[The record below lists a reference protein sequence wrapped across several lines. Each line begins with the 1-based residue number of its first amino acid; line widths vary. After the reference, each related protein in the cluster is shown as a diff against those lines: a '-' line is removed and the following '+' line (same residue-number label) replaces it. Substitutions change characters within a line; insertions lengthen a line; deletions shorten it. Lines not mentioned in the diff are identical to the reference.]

1 MFTKSKE
8 KEEKISKNN
17 KKRNIILIVAGVL
30 LLIVILF
37 LLWFFNRKF
46 EVTFDYNNGTK
57 EEVVYVKYNK
67 TINSKDVKTKEDLG
81 EQFIDWYLI
90 LEEKDGKDVLADK
103 PYDFKTKINKNIKL
117 KAVYEGV
124 VETITVTFDS
134 KGGSNVDAITIN
146 KGTELTLPKDPTY
159 KGYTFKGWVD
169 VNDRPIYDKALLSED
184 TTLYAKWKKVE
195 QKKETPKQEKKEVE
209 EKKEPP
215 KQEKKEE
222 PTIEVKPEKIT
233 LSLSRD
239 TIHYNGIKTAKAS
252 AKVEN
257 ATGDVTYSL
266 SNTLCMGIDAKT
278 GVITAKNNGAC
289 SKGAAIKVYAKTPSG
304 TTAEQTIYYEKDL
317 ELTSKGESYSK
328 YASFYGDSDGYYVT
342 ANQNVTWDV
351 TLTSSVSYEYTYKD
365 FISETSTSVKG
376 GYTFDTIVASTGA
389 ISRVSGDVRLHAK
402 TKAEQ
407 KFFVD
412 IKMPVA

>member
-8 KEEKISKNN
+8 KEEKTSKNN
-17 KKRNIILIVAGVL
+17 KKRNIILIVAGLL

-169 VNDRPIYDKALLSED
+169 ANDRPIYDKALLSED
-184 TTLYAKWKKVE
+184 TTLYAKWGK
-195 QKKETPKQEKKEVE
+195 VE
-209 EKKEPP
+209 EKKEIPKQEPPKEETP

-328 YASFYGDSDGYYVT
+328 YASFYGDSNGYYVT
-342 ANQNVTWDV
+342 ANQDVTWDV
-351 TLTSSVSYEYTYKD
+351 TKTSSVSYEYTYND
-365 FISETSTSVKG
+365 FISKTSTSVKG
-376 GYTFDTIVASTGA
+376 GYTFDTIVASTGD
-389 ISRVSGDVRLHAK
+389 ISRVIGDVRLHAK

-412 IKMPVA
+412 IKMVVN

>member
-8 KEEKISKNN
+8 KEEKTSKNN
-17 KKRNIILIVAGVL
+17 KKRNIILIVAGLL

-117 KAVYEGV
+117 KAVYEGM

-184 TTLYAKWKKVE
+184 TTLYAKW
-195 QKKETPKQEKKEVE
+195 EKVE
-209 EKKEPP
+209 EKKETP

-317 ELTSKGESYSK
+317 KLTSKGESYSK
-328 YASFYGDSDGYYVT
+328 YASFYGDSNDYYVT

-351 TLTSSVSYEYTYKD
+351 TKTTSESYEYTYKD
-365 FISETSTSVKG
+365 FISKTPTSVKG
-376 GYTFDTIVASTGA
+376 GYSFDTIIASTGA
-389 ISRVSGDVRLHAK
+389 IYRISGDVRLHAK

-412 IKMPVA
+412 IKRDIN

>member
-1 MFTKSKE
+1 MITKSKE
-8 KEEKISKNN
+8 KEDKTSTNN
-17 KKRNIILIVAGVL
+17 KKRNIILIVAGLL
-30 LLIVILF
+30 LLIIILF

-46 EVTFDYNNGTK
+46 EVTFDYNNG
-57 EEVVYVKYNK
+57 
-67 TINSKDVKTKEDLG
+67 TKEDLG

-103 PYDFKTKINKNIKL
+103 PYDFKTKINKNTKL

-146 KGTELTLPKDPTY
+146 KGTELTLPKNPTY

-195 QKKETPKQEKKEVE
+195 EKKETPKQE
-209 EKKEPP
+209 
-215 KQEKKEE
+215 QQEE

-239 TIHYNGIKTAKAS
+239 TIHYNGIKTAK
-252 AKVEN
+252 VEN

-266 SNTLCMGIDAKT
+266 SDTLCMGIDAKT

-328 YASFYGDSDGYYVT
+328 YASFYGDSNGYYVT
-342 ANQNVTWDV
+342 ANQDVTWDV
-351 TLTSSVSYEYTYKD
+351 TLTSSVSYEYTYND
-365 FISETSTSVKG
+365 FISKTSTSVKG

-412 IKMPVA
+412 IKMVVN

>member
-1 MFTKSKE
+1 MITKSKE
-8 KEEKISKNN
+8 KEDKTSTNN
-17 KKRNIILIVAGVL
+17 KKRNIILIVAGLL
-30 LLIVILF
+30 LLIIILF

-57 EEVVYVKYNK
+57 EEAVYVKYNK

-103 PYDFKTKINKNIKL
+103 PYDFKTRINKNTKL

-146 KGTELTLPKDPTY
+146 KGTELTLPKNPTY

-195 QKKETPKQEKKEVE
+195 EKKET
-209 EKKEPP
+209 P

-289 SKGAAIKVYAKTPSG
+289 SKGAEIKVYAKTPSG

-328 YASFYGDSDGYYVT
+328 YASFYGDSNGYYVT

-365 FISETSTSVKG
+365 FISKTSTSVKG

-412 IKMPVA
+412 IKREIN

>member
-8 KEEKISKNN
+8 KEEKTSKNN
-17 KKRNIILIVAGVL
+17 KKRNIVLIVAGLL

-37 LLWFFNRKF
+37 LLWYFNRKF
-46 EVTFDYNNGTK
+46 DVVFDYNNGKT
-57 EEVVYVKYNK
+57 EEILVKYK
-67 TINSKDVKTKEDLG
+67 NSISEKDVVGKEKLG
-81 EQFIDWYLI
+81 EEFLGWYLVTI
-90 LEEKDGKDVLADK
+90 DKDGKEILSSE
-103 PYDFKTKINKNIKL
+103 PFDFKTSIKNNIKL
-117 KAVYEGV
+117 KAVFKGKEEEPV
-124 VETITVTFDS
+124 VKEEKPKKEEKITIKFDS
-134 KGGSNVDAITIN
+134 NGGSLVSSISLK
-146 KGTELTLPKDPTY
+146 KGSALTLPKNPTRD
-159 KGYTFKGWVD
+159 GYTFNEWQTKDGKSVK
-169 VNDRPIYDKALLSED
+169 NKTKFSSN
-184 TTLYAKWKKVE
+184 TTLYAKWTKN
-195 QKKETPKQEKKEVE
+195 
-209 EKKEPP
+209 
-215 KQEKKEE
+215 EE
-222 PTIEVKPEKIT
+222 PKNEEPKPEKIT

-317 ELTSKGESYSK
+317 VLTSKGESYSK
-328 YASFYGDSDGYYVT
+328 YASFYGDSNDYYVT

-351 TLTSSVSYEYTYKD
+351 TLTSSVSYEYTYN

-412 IKMPVA
+412 IKREIN

>member
-1 MFTKSKE
+1 MITKSKE
-8 KEEKISKNN
+8 KEDKTSTNN
-17 KKRNIILIVAGVL
+17 KKRNIILIVAGLL
-30 LLIVILF
+30 LLIIILF

-57 EEVVYVKYNK
+57 EEAVYVKYNK
-67 TINSKDVKTKEDLG
+67 TINSKDVKSKEDLG

-103 PYDFKTKINKNIKL
+103 PYDFKTKINKNTKL

-146 KGTELTLPKDPTY
+146 KGTELTLPKNPTY

-195 QKKETPKQEKKEVE
+195 EKKETPKQE
-209 EKKEPP
+209 
-215 KQEKKEE
+215 QQEE

-266 SNTLCMGIDAKT
+266 SDTICMGIDAKT

-328 YASFYGDSDGYYVT
+328 YASFYGDSNDYYVT

-351 TLTSSVSYEYTYKD
+351 TLTSSVSYEYTYND
-365 FISETSTSVKG
+365 FISKTSTSVKG

-412 IKMPVA
+412 IKRVIN

>member
-1 MFTKSKE
+1 MITKSKE
-8 KEEKISKNN
+8 KEDKTSTNN
-17 KKRNIILIVAGVL
+17 KKRNIILIVAGLL
-30 LLIVILF
+30 LLIIILF

-57 EEVVYVKYNK
+57 EEAVYVKYNK

-103 PYDFKTKINKNIKL
+103 PYDFKTKINKNTKL

-146 KGTELTLPKDPTY
+146 KGTELTLPKNPTY

-169 VNDRPIYDKALLSED
+169 ENDRPIYDKALLSED

-195 QKKETPKQEKKEVE
+195 EKKETPKQE
-209 EKKEPP
+209 
-215 KQEKKEE
+215 QQEE

-289 SKGAAIKVYAKTPSG
+289 SKGAEIKVYAKTPSG

-328 YASFYGDSDGYYVT
+328 YASFYGDSNGYYVT

-365 FISETSTSVKG
+365 FISKTSTSVKG

-412 IKMPVA
+412 IKRDIN

>member
-1 MFTKSKE
+1 MEKNKNETK
-8 KEEKISKNN
+8 KIK
-17 KKRNIILIVAGVL
+17 LIVLTLL
-30 LLIVILF
+30 LLIIIGAISF
-37 LLWFFNRKF
+37 CIWFFNRKF
-46 EVTFDYNNGTK
+46 EITFDLNNGTK
-57 EEVVYVKYNK
+57 SDVVLVKYNK
-67 TINSKDVKTKEDLG
+67 TIDDEDIKGKDKLG
-81 EQFIDWYLI
+81 EKFIGWFLVVGQ
-90 LEEKDGKDVLADK
+90 KDGEDVLADK
-103 PYDFKTKINKNIKL
+103 PFDFSTEIKENIKL
-117 KAVYEGV
+117 KAVYEGI
-124 VETITVTFDS
+124 VEKITIKFDT
-134 KGGSNVDAITIN
+134 KGGSKISPITIN
-146 KGTELTLPKDPTY
+146 KGEVLILPKNPTL
-159 KGYTFKGWVD
+159 KENIFKGWVD
-169 VNDRPIYDKALLSED
+169 KNETPIYNKALLAED
-184 TTLYAKWKKVE
+184 TTLYAKWEKV
-195 QKKETPKQEKKEVE
+195 KVEKKEEPKIE
-209 EKKEPP
+209 EP
-215 KQEKKEE
+215 KKEE

-317 ELTSKGESYSK
+317 KLTSKGESYSK
-328 YASFYGDSDGYYVT
+328 YASFYGDSNGYYVT

-351 TLTSSVSYEYTYKD
+351 TFTSSQSFEYTYKD
-365 FISETSTSVKG
+365 FISKTSTSVKG
-376 GYTFDTIVASTGA
+376 GYTFDTIVPSTGA
-389 ISRVSGDVRLHAK
+389 ISKITGDVRLHAK

-412 IKMPVA
+412 IKRDIN

>member
-8 KEEKISKNN
+8 KEEKTSKNN
-17 KKRNIILIVAGVL
+17 KKRNIILIVAGLL

-46 EVTFDYNNGTK
+46 EVTFDYNNGIK

-169 VNDRPIYDKALLSED
+169 ANDRPIYDKALLSED
-184 TTLYAKWKKVE
+184 TTLYAKWGK
-195 QKKETPKQEKKEVE
+195 VE
-209 EKKEPP
+209 EKKEIPKQEPPKEETP

-328 YASFYGDSDGYYVT
+328 YASFYGDSNGYYVT

-351 TLTSSVSYEYTYKD
+351 TMTSSVSYEYTYKD
-365 FISETSTSVKG
+365 FISKTSTSVKG

-412 IKMPVA
+412 IKRDIN

>member
-8 KEEKISKNN
+8 KEEKTSKNN
-17 KKRNIILIVAGVL
+17 KKRNIILIVAGLL

-37 LLWFFNRKF
+37 LLCFFNRKF

-184 TTLYAKWKKVE
+184 TTLYAKWGK
-195 QKKETPKQEKKEVE
+195 VE
-209 EKKEPP
+209 EKKEIPKQEPPKEETP

-317 ELTSKGESYSK
+317 ELTSKGESYSE
-328 YASFYGDSDGYYVT
+328 YASFYGDSNDYYVT

-351 TLTSSVSYEYTYKD
+351 TKTSSESYEYTYKD
-365 FISETSTSVKG
+365 FISKTSTSVKG

-412 IKMPVA
+412 IKRDIN

>member
-1 MFTKSKE
+1 MLTKSKE
-8 KEEKISKNN
+8 KEEKTSKNN
-17 KKRNIILIVAGVL
+17 KKRNIILIVVGLL

-46 EVTFDYNNGTK
+46 EVTFDYNNGIK

-169 VNDRPIYDKALLSED
+169 ANDRPIYDKALLSED
-184 TTLYAKWKKVE
+184 TTLYAKWGK
-195 QKKETPKQEKKEVE
+195 VE
-209 EKKEPP
+209 EKKEIPKQEPPKEETP

-328 YASFYGDSDGYYVT
+328 YASFYGDSNGYYVT

-365 FISETSTSVKG
+365 FISKTSTSVKG

-412 IKMPVA
+412 IKRDIN

>member
-1 MFTKSKE
+1 MITKSKE
-8 KEEKISKNN
+8 KEDKTSTNN
-17 KKRNIILIVAGVL
+17 KKRNIILIVAGLL
-30 LLIVILF
+30 LLIIILF

-57 EEVVYVKYNK
+57 EEAVYVKYNK

-103 PYDFKTKINKNIKL
+103 PYDFKTKINKNTKL

-146 KGTELTLPKDPTY
+146 KGTELTLPKNPTY

-195 QKKETPKQEKKEVE
+195 EKKET
-209 EKKEPP
+209 P

-289 SKGAAIKVYAKTPSG
+289 SKGAEIKVYAKTPSG

-328 YASFYGDSDGYYVT
+328 YASFYGDSNGYYVT

-365 FISETSTSVKG
+365 FISKTSTSVKG
-376 GYTFDTIVASTGA
+376 GYTFDTIVASMGA

-412 IKMPVA
+412 IKREIN

>member
-8 KEEKISKNN
+8 KEEKTSKNN
-17 KKRNIILIVAGVL
+17 KKRNIILIVAGLL

-46 EVTFDYNNGTK
+46 EVTFDYNNGIK

-117 KAVYEGV
+117 KAVYEGL

-169 VNDRPIYDKALLSED
+169 ANDRPIYDKALLSED
-184 TTLYAKWKKVE
+184 TTLYAKWGK
-195 QKKETPKQEKKEVE
+195 VE
-209 EKKEPP
+209 EKKEIPKQEPPKEETP

-266 SNTLCMGIDAKT
+266 SNTLCMDIDAKT

-328 YASFYGDSDGYYVT
+328 YASFYGDSNGYYVT

-365 FISETSTSVKG
+365 FISKTSTSVKG

-412 IKMPVA
+412 IKMDIN

>member
-8 KEEKISKNN
+8 KEEKTSKNN
-17 KKRNIILIVAGVL
+17 KKRNIILIVAGLL

-46 EVTFDYNNGTK
+46 EVTFDYNNGIK

-169 VNDRPIYDKALLSED
+169 ANDRPIYDKALLSED
-184 TTLYAKWKKVE
+184 TTLYAKWGK
-195 QKKETPKQEKKEVE
+195 VE
-209 EKKEPP
+209 EKKEIPKQEPPKEETP

-328 YASFYGDSDGYYVT
+328 YASFYGDSNGYYVT

-365 FISETSTSVKG
+365 FISKTPTSVKG
-376 GYTFDTIVASTGA
+376 GYSFDTIVASTGA

-412 IKMPVA
+412 IKMDIN

>member
-1 MFTKSKE
+1 MITKSKE
-8 KEEKISKNN
+8 KEDKTSTNN
-17 KKRNIILIVAGVL
+17 KKRNIILIVAGLL
-30 LLIVILF
+30 LLIIILF

-57 EEVVYVKYNK
+57 EEAVYVKYNK

-103 PYDFKTKINKNIKL
+103 PYDFKTKINKNTKL

-146 KGTELTLPKDPTY
+146 KGTELTLPKNPTY

-169 VNDRPIYDKALLSED
+169 ENDRPIYDKALLSED

-195 QKKETPKQEKKEVE
+195 EKKETPKQE
-209 EKKEPP
+209 
-215 KQEKKEE
+215 QQEE

-289 SKGAAIKVYAKTPSG
+289 SKGAEIKVYAKTPSG

-328 YASFYGDSDGYYVT
+328 YASFYGDSNDYYVT

-351 TLTSSVSYEYTYKD
+351 TLTSSVSYEYTYND
-365 FISETSTSVKG
+365 FISKTSTSVKG

-407 KFFVD
+407 KIFVD
-412 IKMPVA
+412 IKRVIN

>member
-1 MFTKSKE
+1 MLTKSKE
-8 KEEKISKNN
+8 KEEKTSKNN
-17 KKRNIILIVAGVL
+17 KKRNIILIVAGLL

-169 VNDRPIYDKALLSED
+169 VNDRPIYNKALLSED

-195 QKKETPKQEKKEVE
+195 EKKETPKQEKE
-209 EKKEPP
+209 
-215 KQEKKEE
+215 EE
-222 PTIEVKPEKIT
+222 PTVEVKPEKIT

-317 ELTSKGESYSK
+317 KLTSKGESYSK
-328 YASFYGDSDGYYVT
+328 YASFYGDSNDYYVT

-351 TLTSSVSYEYTYKD
+351 TFTSSQSFEYTYKD
-365 FISETSTSVKG
+365 FISKTSTSVKG
-376 GYTFDTIVASTGA
+376 GYTFDTIVPSTGA
-389 ISRVSGDVRLHAK
+389 ISKITGDVRLHAK

-412 IKMPVA
+412 IKREIN

>member
-1 MFTKSKE
+1 M
-8 KEEKISKNN
+8 
-17 KKRNIILIVAGVL
+17 
-30 LLIVILF
+30 
-37 LLWFFNRKF
+37 
-46 EVTFDYNNGTK
+46 
-57 EEVVYVKYNK
+57 
-67 TINSKDVKTKEDLG
+67 
-81 EQFIDWYLI
+81 
-90 LEEKDGKDVLADK
+90 
-103 PYDFKTKINKNIKL
+103 
-117 KAVYEGV
+117 

-146 KGTELTLPKDPTY
+146 KGTELTLPKNPTY

-195 QKKETPKQEKKEVE
+195 EKKET
-209 EKKEPP
+209 P

-328 YASFYGDSDGYYVT
+328 YASFYGDSNDYYVT

-351 TLTSSVSYEYTYKD
+351 TLTSSVSYEYTYND
-365 FISETSTSVKG
+365 FISKTSTSVKG

-412 IKMPVA
+412 IKMVVN

>member
-1 MFTKSKE
+1 MEKNKNETK
-8 KEEKISKNN
+8 KIK
-17 KKRNIILIVAGVL
+17 LIVLTLL
-30 LLIVILF
+30 LLIIIGVISF
-37 LLWFFNRKF
+37 CIWFFNRKF
-46 EVTFDYNNGTK
+46 EITFDLNNGTK
-57 EEVVYVKYNK
+57 SDVVLVKYNK
-67 TINSKDVKTKEDLG
+67 TIDDEDIKGKDKLG
-81 EQFIDWYLI
+81 EKFIGWFLVVGQ
-90 LEEKDGKDVLADK
+90 KDGEDVLADK
-103 PYDFKTKINKNIKL
+103 PFDFSTEIKENIKL
-117 KAVYEGV
+117 KAVYEGI
-124 VETITVTFDS
+124 VEKITIKFDT
-134 KGGSNVDAITIN
+134 KGGSKISPITIN
-146 KGTELTLPKDPTY
+146 KGEELILPKNPTL
-159 KGYTFKGWVD
+159 KGNIFKGWVD
-169 VNDRPIYDKALLSED
+169 KNEKPIYNKALLAED
-184 TTLYAKWKKVE
+184 TTLYAKWEKV
-195 QKKETPKQEKKEVE
+195 KVEKKEDP
-209 EKKEPP
+209 KKEEP
-215 KQEKKEE
+215 KKEE

-257 ATGDVTYSL
+257 VTGDVTYSL

-317 ELTSKGESYSK
+317 KLTSKGESYSK
-328 YASFYGDSDGYYVT
+328 YASFYGDSNGYYVT

-351 TLTSSVSYEYTYKD
+351 TLTSSVNYEYTYKD
-365 FISETSTSVKG
+365 FISKTSTSVKG

-389 ISRVSGDVRLHAK
+389 ISRVTGDVRLHAK

-412 IKMPVA
+412 IKNPVA

>member
-8 KEEKISKNN
+8 KEEKTSKNN
-17 KKRNIILIVAGVL
+17 KKRNIILIVAGLL

-184 TTLYAKWKKVE
+184 TTLYAKWKKA
-195 QKKETPKQEKKEVE
+195 E
-209 EKKEPP
+209 EKKETP

-317 ELTSKGESYSK
+317 KLTSKGESYSK
-328 YASFYGDSDGYYVT
+328 YASFYGDSNDYYVT

-351 TLTSSVSYEYTYKD
+351 TLTSSESFEYTYKD
-365 FISETSTSVKG
+365 FISKTPTSVKG
-376 GYTFDTIVASTGA
+376 GYSFDTIVPSSGA

-412 IKMPVA
+412 IKRDIN

>member
-1 MFTKSKE
+1 MITKSKE
-8 KEEKISKNN
+8 KEDKTSTNN
-17 KKRNIILIVAGVL
+17 KKRNIILIVAGLL
-30 LLIVILF
+30 LLIIILF

-57 EEVVYVKYNK
+57 EEAVYVKYNK

-103 PYDFKTKINKNIKL
+103 PYDFKTKINKNTKL

-146 KGTELTLPKDPTY
+146 KGTELTLPKNPTY

-195 QKKETPKQEKKEVE
+195 EKKETPKQE
-209 EKKEPP
+209 
-215 KQEKKEE
+215 QQEE

-289 SKGAAIKVYAKTPSG
+289 SKGAEIKVYAKTPSG

-328 YASFYGDSDGYYVT
+328 YASFYGDSNDYYVT

-351 TLTSSVSYEYTYKD
+351 TLTSSVSYEYTYND
-365 FISETSTSVKG
+365 FISKTSTSVKG

-412 IKMPVA
+412 IKRDIN

>member
-8 KEEKISKNN
+8 KEEKTSKNN
-17 KKRNIILIVAGVL
+17 KKRNIILIVAGLL

-195 QKKETPKQEKKEVE
+195 EKKETPKQEKKEVE
-209 EKKEPP
+209 EKKETP

-328 YASFYGDSDGYYVT
+328 YASFYGDSNGYYVT

-351 TLTSSVSYEYTYKD
+351 TMTSSVSYEYTYKD
-365 FISETSTSVKG
+365 FISKTSTSVKG

-412 IKMPVA
+412 IKRDIN

>member
-1 MFTKSKE
+1 MFTKSEE
-8 KEEKISKNN
+8 KEEKTSKNN
-17 KKRNIILIVAGVL
+17 KKRNIILIVAGL
-30 LLIVILF
+30 LLLMIILF

-103 PYDFKTKINKNIKL
+103 PYDFKTKINKNTKL

-195 QKKETPKQEKKEVE
+195 EKKET
-209 EKKEPP
+209 P

-289 SKGAAIKVYAKTPSG
+289 SKGAAIKVYAKIPSG

-317 ELTSKGESYSK
+317 KLTSKGESYSK
-328 YASFYGDSDGYYVT
+328 YASFYGDSNGYYVT

-351 TLTSSVSYEYTYKD
+351 TMTSSVSYEYTYKD
-365 FISETSTSVKG
+365 FISKTSTSVKG
-376 GYTFDTIVASTGA
+376 GYSFDTIVPSSGA
-389 ISRVSGDVRLHAK
+389 INRMSGDVRLHAK

-412 IKMPVA
+412 IKMDIN

>member
-1 MFTKSKE
+1 MITKSKE
-8 KEEKISKNN
+8 KEDKTSTNN
-17 KKRNIILIVAGVL
+17 KKRNIILIVAGLL
-30 LLIVILF
+30 LLIIILF

-57 EEVVYVKYNK
+57 EEAVYVKYNK

-103 PYDFKTKINKNIKL
+103 PYDFKTKINKNTKL

-146 KGTELTLPKDPTY
+146 KGTELTLPKNPTY

-195 QKKETPKQEKKEVE
+195 EKKET
-209 EKKEPP
+209 P

-328 YASFYGDSDGYYVT
+328 YASFYGDSNDYYVT

-365 FISETSTSVKG
+365 FISKTSTSVKG

-412 IKMPVA
+412 IKRAVN

>member
-8 KEEKISKNN
+8 KEEKTSKNN
-17 KKRNIILIVAGVL
+17 KKRNIILIVAGLL

-184 TTLYAKWKKVE
+184 TTLYAKWGK
-195 QKKETPKQEKKEVE
+195 VE
-209 EKKEPP
+209 EKKEIPKQEPPKEETP

-328 YASFYGDSDGYYVT
+328 YASFYGDSNGYYVT

-351 TLTSSVSYEYTYKD
+351 TKTSSESYEYTYKD
-365 FISETSTSVKG
+365 FISKTSTSVKG

-412 IKMPVA
+412 IKRDIN

>member
-1 MFTKSKE
+1 MEKNKNETK
-8 KEEKISKNN
+8 KIK
-17 KKRNIILIVAGVL
+17 LIVLTLL
-30 LLIVILF
+30 LLIIIGAISF
-37 LLWFFNRKF
+37 CIWFFNRKF
-46 EVTFDYNNGTK
+46 EITFDLNNGTK
-57 EEVVYVKYNK
+57 SDVVLVKYNK
-67 TINSKDVKTKEDLG
+67 TIDDEDIKGKDKLG
-81 EQFIDWYLI
+81 EKFIGWFLVVGQ
-90 LEEKDGKDVLADK
+90 KDGEDVLADK
-103 PYDFKTKINKNIKL
+103 PFDFSTEIKENIKL
-117 KAVYEGV
+117 KAVYEGI
-124 VETITVTFDS
+124 VEKITIKFDT
-134 KGGSNVDAITIN
+134 KGGSKISPITIN
-146 KGTELTLPKDPTY
+146 KGEVLILPKNPTL
-159 KGYTFKGWVD
+159 KENIFKGWVD
-169 VNDRPIYDKALLSED
+169 KNEKPVYNKALLAED
-184 TTLYAKWKKVE
+184 TTLYAKWEKV
-195 QKKETPKQEKKEVE
+195 KVEKKEEPKIE
-209 EKKEPP
+209 EP
-215 KQEKKEE
+215 KKEE

-317 ELTSKGESYSK
+317 KLTSKGESYSK
-328 YASFYGDSDGYYVT
+328 YADFYGDSNGYYVT

-365 FISETSTSVKG
+365 FISKTPTSVKG
-376 GYTFDTIVASTGA
+376 GYTFDSIVASTGA
-389 ISRVSGDVRLHAK
+389 ISKVTGDVRLHAK

-412 IKMPVA
+412 IKNPVA

>member
-1 MFTKSKE
+1 MITKSKE
-8 KEEKISKNN
+8 KEDKTSTNN
-17 KKRNIILIVAGVL
+17 KKRNIILIVAGLL
-30 LLIVILF
+30 LLIIILF
-37 LLWFFNRKF
+37 LLWFFNRRF

-57 EEVVYVKYNK
+57 EEAVYVKYNK

-103 PYDFKTKINKNIKL
+103 PYDFKTKINKNTKL

-146 KGTELTLPKDPTY
+146 KGTELTLPKNPTY

-195 QKKETPKQEKKEVE
+195 EKKETPKQE
-209 EKKEPP
+209 
-215 KQEKKEE
+215 QQEE

-289 SKGAAIKVYAKTPSG
+289 SKGAEIKVYAKTPSG

-328 YASFYGDSDGYYVT
+328 YASFYGDSNDYYVT

-351 TLTSSVSYEYTYKD
+351 TLTSSVSYEYIYND
-365 FISETSTSVKG
+365 FISKTSTSVKG

-412 IKMPVA
+412 IKRVIN

>member
-8 KEEKISKNN
+8 KEGKNSKHN
-17 KKRNIILIVAGVL
+17 KKRNIILIVAGLL

-57 EEVVYVKYNK
+57 DEVVYVKYNK

-90 LEEKDGKDVLADK
+90 LEEKDGKYVLADK

-117 KAVYEGV
+117 KAIYEGV

-195 QKKETPKQEKKEVE
+195 EKKET
-209 EKKEPP
+209 P

-266 SNTLCMGIDAKT
+266 SDTLCMGIDAKT

-328 YASFYGDSDGYYVT
+328 YASFYGDSNDYYVT

-351 TLTSSVSYEYTYKD
+351 TLTSSESFEYTYKD
-365 FISETSTSVKG
+365 FISKTPTSVKG
-376 GYTFDTIVASTGA
+376 GYSFDTIVPSSGA
-389 ISRVSGDVRLHAK
+389 IYRITGDVRLHAK

-412 IKMPVA
+412 IKRVVN

>member
-1 MFTKSKE
+1 MITKSKE
-8 KEEKISKNN
+8 KEDKTSTNN
-17 KKRNIILIVAGVL
+17 KKRNIILIVAGLL
-30 LLIVILF
+30 LLIIILF

-57 EEVVYVKYNK
+57 EEAVYVKYNK

-103 PYDFKTKINKNIKL
+103 PYDFKTKINKNTKL

-146 KGTELTLPKDPTY
+146 KGTELTLPKNPTY

-195 QKKETPKQEKKEVE
+195 EKKETPKQE
-209 EKKEPP
+209 
-215 KQEKKEE
+215 QQEE

-289 SKGAAIKVYAKTPSG
+289 SKGAEIKVYAKTPSG

-328 YASFYGDSDGYYVT
+328 YASFYGDSNGFYVT

-365 FISETSTSVKG
+365 FISKTSTSVKG

-412 IKMPVA
+412 IKRDIN

>member
-1 MFTKSKE
+1 MEKNKNETK
-8 KEEKISKNN
+8 KIK
-17 KKRNIILIVAGVL
+17 LIVLTLL
-30 LLIVILF
+30 LLIIIGAISF
-37 LLWFFNRKF
+37 CIWFFNRKF
-46 EVTFDYNNGTK
+46 EITFDLNNGTK
-57 EEVVYVKYNK
+57 SDVVLVKYNK
-67 TINSKDVKTKEDLG
+67 TIDDEDIKGKDKLG
-81 EQFIDWYLI
+81 EKFIGWFLVVGQ
-90 LEEKDGKDVLADK
+90 KDGKDVLADK
-103 PYDFKTKINKNIKL
+103 PFDFSTEIKENIKL
-117 KAVYEGV
+117 KAVYEGI
-124 VETITVTFDS
+124 VEKITIKFDT
-134 KGGSNVDAITIN
+134 KGGSKISPITIN
-146 KGTELTLPKDPTY
+146 KGEELILPKNPTL
-159 KGYTFKGWVD
+159 KGNIFKGWVD
-169 VNDRPIYDKALLSED
+169 KNETPIYNKALLAED
-184 TTLYAKWKKVE
+184 TTLYAKWEKV
-195 QKKETPKQEKKEVE
+195 KVEKKEEPKIE
-209 EKKEPP
+209 EPKIEEP
-215 KQEKKEE
+215 KKEE

-328 YASFYGDSDGYYVT
+328 YASFYGDSNGYYVT

-365 FISETSTSVKG
+365 FISKTPTSVKG
-376 GYTFDTIVASTGA
+376 GYTFDSIVASTGA
-389 ISRVSGDVRLHAK
+389 ISRVTGDVRLHAK

-412 IKMPVA
+412 IKNPVA

>member
-8 KEEKISKNN
+8 KEEKTSKNN
-17 KKRNIILIVAGVL
+17 KKRNIILIVAGLL

-46 EVTFDYNNGTK
+46 EVTFDYNNGIK

-195 QKKETPKQEKKEVE
+195 EKKEIPKQEPPKEE
-209 EKKEPP
+209 TP

-328 YASFYGDSDGYYVT
+328 YASFYGDSNGYYVT

-351 TLTSSVSYEYTYKD
+351 TLTSSESFEYTYKD
-365 FISETSTSVKG
+365 FISKTPTSVKG
-376 GYTFDTIVASTGA
+376 GYSFDTIVPSSGA

-412 IKMPVA
+412 IKRDIN

>member
-1 MFTKSKE
+1 MITKSKE
-8 KEEKISKNN
+8 KEDKTSTNN
-17 KKRNIILIVAGVL
+17 KKRNIILIVAGLL
-30 LLIVILF
+30 LLIIILF

-57 EEVVYVKYNK
+57 EEAVYVKYNK

-103 PYDFKTKINKNIKL
+103 PYDFKTKINKNTKL

-146 KGTELTLPKDPTY
+146 KGTELTLPKNPTY

-169 VNDRPIYDKALLSED
+169 ENDRPIYDKALLSED

-195 QKKETPKQEKKEVE
+195 EKKETPKQE
-209 EKKEPP
+209 
-215 KQEKKEE
+215 QQEE

-289 SKGAAIKVYAKTPSG
+289 SKGAEIKVYAKTPSG

-328 YASFYGDSDGYYVT
+328 YASFYGDSNDYYVT
-342 ANQNVTWDV
+342 ANQNVTLDV
-351 TLTSSVSYEYTYKD
+351 TLTSSVSYEYTYND
-365 FISETSTSVKG
+365 FISKTSTSVKG

-412 IKMPVA
+412 IKRVIN

>member
-1 MFTKSKE
+1 MITKSKE
-8 KEEKISKNN
+8 KEDKTSTNN
-17 KKRNIILIVAGVL
+17 KKRNIILIVAGLL
-30 LLIVILF
+30 LLIIILF

-57 EEVVYVKYNK
+57 EEAVYVKYNK

-103 PYDFKTKINKNIKL
+103 PYDFKTKINKNTKL

-146 KGTELTLPKDPTY
+146 KGTELTLPKNPTY

-195 QKKETPKQEKKEVE
+195 EKKETPKQE
-209 EKKEPP
+209 
-215 KQEKKEE
+215 QQEE

-289 SKGAAIKVYAKTPSG
+289 SKGAEIKVYAKTPSG

-328 YASFYGDSDGYYVT
+328 YASFYGDSNDYYVT

-351 TLTSSVSYEYTYKD
+351 TLTSSVSYEYTYND
-365 FISETSTSVKG
+365 FISKTSTSVKG

-412 IKMPVA
+412 IKRNIN

>member
-1 MFTKSKE
+1 MITKSKE
-8 KEEKISKNN
+8 KEDKTSTNN
-17 KKRNIILIVAGVL
+17 KKRNIILIVAGLL

-57 EEVVYVKYNK
+57 EETVYVKYNK
-67 TINSKDVKTKEDLG
+67 TINSKDVKSKEDLG

-103 PYDFKTKINKNIKL
+103 PYDFKTKINKNTKL

-146 KGTELTLPKDPTY
+146 KGTELTLPKNPTY

-195 QKKETPKQEKKEVE
+195 EKKETPKQE
-209 EKKEPP
+209 
-215 KQEKKEE
+215 QQEE

-328 YASFYGDSDGYYVT
+328 YASFYGDSNGYYVT

-365 FISETSTSVKG
+365 FISKTSTSVKG

-412 IKMPVA
+412 IKRDIN